1 MAYFRERPFD
11 IPWRK
16 VYEAKALVVWLIS
29 ISITIFYLF
38 AFDLP
43 QQPIVLSLILSM
55 CFIGWRLNSAMTI
68 WDLKIALLGKGLLL
82 QKTETTRQLQ
92 VKNEGQFV
100 AGLGFDWTIDHS
112 QRLYDLKKVDVS
124 QLQPPNWYKNL
135 RSGVYEQSNYER
147 DVGSPFIHGVEPD
160 ETELFV
166 PMKHLQGHT
175 AIFGT
180 TGSGKTR
187 LFEFLTSQ
195 AIWRGDVVIVIDP
208 KGDNELR
215 LRMKKECERAGRG
228 KDFAMFHVAF
238 PSQSV
243 FFDPMSNFNRP
254 TELASRIASLLPSES
269 PNDPFVAFNWRV
281 ANIISMALLEVDKRP
296 NLKKLRKYVEGDL
309 DQLVEDVIMSHFI
322 KSKVT
327 DWQTQIKEY
336 QQRAKAGEFA
346 KPSKTTRD
354 EIMAYIEYYRQEVA
368 HSHRNEIVDSL
379 VNMFFHDR
387 THLSKM
393 ITTLLPILEM
403 LTSSDLGNLLS
414 PDHSDI
420 NETREILNMSKII
433 ENNRVFY
440 MGLDALSDPT
450 VCNAIATIAVADL
463 AATAGQIYNY
473 QSHIPRK
480 RITLII
486 DEAAAALSPPF
497 IEISNKG
504 RGAGIEM
511 TMATQ
516 VLPDITARLGSEERA
531 RQVLGNFNNVIAL
544 RSLDIKTQ
552 EYLIERV
559 GKTYIGQMQFSIGTS
574 GSSAMAAT
582 QFQSNE
588 GARFAE
594 ELIELLPP
602 DVFGQL
608 PNFHYFGVFSGGRL
622 IKARFPIFTD

>member
-11 IPWRK
+11 APWRK
-16 VYEAKALVVWLIS
+16 VYEARALVAWLIS
-29 ISITIFYLF
+29 ISISVFFLF
-38 AFDLP
+38 TLNLP
-43 QQPIVLSLILSM
+43 RQPIVLSIIITI
-55 CFIGWRLNSAMTI
+55 CFIGWRLSAVLDI
-68 WDLKIALLGKGLLL
+68 WDLKMSLLGKGLLL
-82 QKTETTRQLQ
+82 QPTETTRTIL
-92 VKNEGQFV
+92 KEHPEQFF
-100 AGLGFDWTIDHS
+100 AGYGFDWTLEHS
-112 QRLYDLKKVDVS
+112 QRLYDLKKVD
-124 QLQPPNWYKNL
+124 LKELETPNWYKSL
-135 RSGVYEQSNYER
+135 RGVVYEQSNYER
-147 DVGSPFIHGVEPD
+147 DVGSPFVHGVEPN
-160 ETELFV
+160 EQKLYV
-166 PMKHLQGHT
+166 PLKHLAGHT

-187 LFEFLTSQ
+187 LFEFIVSQ

-215 LRMKKECERAGRG
+215 ERIEKECARAGRA
-228 KDFAMFHVAF
+228 KDYAMFHVAF
-238 PSQSV
+238 PKQSV

-254 TELASRIASLLPSES
+254 TELASRIASLMPADSA
-269 PNDPFVAFNWRV
+269 NDAFVSFNWRV
-281 ANIISMALLEVDKRP
+281 ANIISLALLEIDKRP

-309 DQLVEDVIMSHFI
+309 DQLVEDCLLNHFQ
-322 KSKVT
+322 KVGVEG
-327 DWQTQIKEY
+327 WQSQIAQYKL
-336 QQRAKAGEFA
+336 RASNGEFA

-368 HSHRNEIVDSL
+368 HKARSETLDSL
-379 VNMFFHDR
+379 INMFFHDR

-403 LTSSDLGNLLS
+403 LTASDLGKLLS

-420 NETREILNMSKII
+420 NETREILNMSKVI
-433 ENNRVFY
+433 ESNRVFY
-440 MGLDALSDPT
+440 MGLDALSDQT
-450 VCNAIATIAVADL
+450 VCNAIATISVADL

-473 QSHIPRK
+473 QSDSHKK
-480 RITLII
+480 RITFVI
-486 DEAAAALSPPF
+486 DEASAALSPPF
-497 IEISNKG
+497 IEIANKG

-516 VLPDITARLGSEERA
+516 VLADIVSRLGSEEKG

-544 RSLDIKTQ
+544 RSPDIKTQ
-552 EYLIERV
+552 EYMIERI

-574 GSSAMAAT
+574 GSSTAAAT

-594 ELIELLPP
+594 ELIELVPP

-608 PNFHYFGVFSGGRL
+608 PNMHYFGVFSGGRL

>member
-16 VYEAKALVVWLIS
+16 VYEAKALLVWLIS
-29 ISITIFYLF
+29 LSITIFYLT
-38 AFDLP
+38 AFQLP
-43 QQPIVLSLILSM
+43 RQPIVLAIIISI
-55 CFIGWRLNSAMTI
+55 CFIGWRLSSAMNI
-68 WDLKIALLGKGLLL
+68 WDLKISLLGKGLLL
-82 QKTETTRQLQ
+82 EPTETTHEVVKEHSDQLM
-92 VKNEGQFV
+92 
-100 AGLGFDWTIDHS
+100 AGYGFDWNIEHS
-112 QRLYDLKKVDVS
+112 QRLYDLKKVTFSD
-124 QLQPPNWYKNL
+124 LEPPKWYQYL
-135 RSGVYEQSNYER
+135 RGTVYEQSNYER
-147 DVGSPFIHGVEPD
+147 DVGSPFIHGVEPQ
-160 ETELFV
+160 EESLAV
-166 PMKHLQGHT
+166 PMKHLDGHT

-187 LFEFLTSQ
+187 LFEFLVAQ

-208 KGDNELR
+208 KGDNDLR
-215 LRMKKECERAGRG
+215 ARIQKECERVGRG
-228 KDFAMFHVAF
+228 DDYAMFHVAF
-238 PSQSV
+238 PKQSV

-254 TELASRIASLLPSES
+254 TELASRISSLLPADS
-269 PNDPFVAFNWRV
+269 PNDPFVSFNWRV
-281 ANIISMALLEVDKRP
+281 ANIIALALLEVDKRP

-309 DQLVEDVIMSHFI
+309 DQLVEDCLLNHFQ
-322 KSKVT
+322 KVGVEG
-327 DWQTQIKEY
+327 WQTQIAEY
-336 QQRAKAGEFA
+336 KMRASNGEFA

-368 HSHRNEIVDSL
+368 HKVRSETIDSL

-403 LTSSDLGNLLS
+403 LTSSDLGALLS
-414 PDHSDI
+414 PDHNDI

-433 ENNRVFY
+433 ESNRVFY
-440 MGLDALSDPT
+440 MGLDALSDAT
-450 VCNAIATIAVADL
+450 VCNAIATISIADL

-473 QSHIPRK
+473 QSDQPRK
-480 RITLII
+480 RVTLLV
-486 DEAAAALSPPF
+486 DEASAALSQPF
-497 IEISNKG
+497 IEIANKG
-504 RGAGIEM
+504 RGAGIQM
-511 TMATQ
+511 IMATQ
-516 VLPDITARLGSEERA
+516 VLPDIISRLGSEEKA

-544 RSLDIKTQ
+544 RSMDLQTQ

-594 ELIELLPP
+594 ELIELIPP
-602 DVFGQL
+602 DTFAQL
-608 PNFHYFGVFSGGRL
+608 PNMHYFGVFSGGRL
-622 IKARFPIFTD
+622 IKSRFPIFTD

>member
-16 VYEAKALVVWLIS
+16 VYEAKALTVWLIAT
-29 ISITIFYLF
+29 SITIFYLF
-38 AFDLP
+38 AFELP
-43 QQPIVLSLILSM
+43 RLPIVITICLSI
-55 CFIGWRLNSAMTI
+55 CFIGWRLAASMNI

-82 QKTETTRQLQ
+82 EKTITTKTFQK
-92 VKNEGQFV
+92 NNSDQFI
-100 AGLGFDWTIDHS
+100 AGYGFDWTIEHS
-112 QRLYDLKKVDVS
+112 QRLYDLKKVDLT
-124 QLQPPNWYKNL
+124 QLQPPTWYKNL
-135 RSGVYEQSNYER
+135 RSNVYEQSNYER
-147 DVGSPFIHGVEPD
+147 DVGSPFIHGVEPK
-160 ETELFV
+160 EGVLTV
-166 PMKHLQGHT
+166 PLKHLEGHT

-187 LFEFLTSQ
+187 LFEFLVSQ
-195 AIWRGDVVIVIDP
+195 AIWRGDIVIIIDP
-208 KGDNELR
+208 KGDNDLR
-215 LRMKKECERAGRG
+215 NRIKKECQRSGRA
-228 KDFAMFHVAF
+228 DDYAMFHVAF
-238 PSQSV
+238 PNQSV

-254 TELASRIASLLPSES
+254 TELASRISSLLPADS

-281 ANIISMALLEVDKRP
+281 ANIISMALLQIHKRP
-296 NLKKLRKYVEGDL
+296 NLKKLRKYIEGDF
-309 DQLVEDVIMSHFI
+309 DQLVEDCLLSHFENAGVKDW
-322 KSKVT
+322 KS
-327 DWQTQIKEY
+327 QIAAYK
-336 QQRAKAGEFA
+336 QRASNGEFA

-368 HSHRNEIVDSL
+368 HVAPNETVASL

-393 ITTLLPILEM
+393 ITSLLPILEM
-403 LTSSDLGNLLS
+403 LTSSDLGELLS
-414 PDHSDI
+414 PDHTDI

-440 MGLDALSDPT
+440 MGLDALSDAT
-450 VCNAIATIAVADL
+450 VCNAIATITVADL

-473 QSHIPRK
+473 QGDRPK
-480 RITLII
+480 PRITFLI

-497 IEISNKG
+497 IEIANKG
-504 RGAGIEM
+504 RGAGIQM
-511 TMATQ
+511 IMATQ
-516 VLPDITARLGSEERA
+516 VLPDLTARLGTEERA

-544 RSLDIKTQ
+544 RSLDITTQ

-608 PNFHYFGVFSGGRL
+608 PNMHYFGVFSGGRL